1 MANDIKATAVFV
13 CGLNPHPVTKL
24 ESVRSTRAGTSF
36 VPSVCGKARLPD
48 NVREYEVDFPIS
60 VADID
65 SEEKLES
72 LRQAFHARIDAT
84 FEAYLKR
91 WEEVS
96 KAVESREK
104 KSLRPVV
111 EALREVKNKEPK
123 EEGDGGASGVDV
135 GD

>member
-1 MANDIKATAVFV
+1 MSNDIKATVVFV

-24 ESVRSTRAGTSF
+24 ESVRSTRAGTAF

-48 NVREYEVDFPIS
+48 NVREYEVDFPIA
-60 VADID
+60 VADVD
-65 SEEKLES
+65 SLEKFES
-72 LRQAFHARIDAT
+72 LRQAFHARVDAS

-104 KSLRPVV
+104 KPMRTVV
-111 EALREVKNKEPK
+111 EALKEVKNKEP
-123 EEGDGGASGVDV
+123 EEGSESGASGVDV